1 MRGHGDGSSGC
12 SSSPLGRQSE
22 AVTGTVLLAGPP
34 FPPPWRSEAKQLPAR
49 GHRPTFASAPR
60 SSLKRFFCRS
70 GADIHGLWK
79 MAKNS
84 TAQNS
89 HQVSSIRGSQFSYAS
104 LRWQMRFFDVST
116 AVFHAHAERC
126 LKQDGALPILKKMP
140 YGAQHQLKKSEST
153 SSSKLGRLI
162 STFYLRPHSGLWH
175 FLL

>member
-1 MRGHGDGSSGC
+1 MTRHRDGSSGWQTRGLLFWLVLI
-12 SSSPLGRQSE
+12 SPQPALRANHPPSRLQ
-22 AVTGTVLLAGPP
+22 VLPSP
-34 FPPPWRSEAKQLPAR
+34 
-49 GHRPTFASAPR
+49 SAPR
-60 SSLKRFFCRS
+60 SSLKRFFVGS